1 MLATIFLMISSK
13 ASADMSLPYY
23 VCSSYS
29 DTQTTD
35 YYGYGRDHSFHFP
48 IQWSLVDQVGHCT
61 DECWPCESYHL
72 RHREMMIGYGGTC
85 TISSENQIALG
96 LYNVT
101 TEHRGREKSMATRSI
116 RLHDTVNPFELSGV
130 FESRSPHFFIKKY
143 SLCIYPIQRFTTSV
157 EDTNRENED
166 EPVENMK
173 EFDTSAMAPTRPAE
187 STITPTRQVEST
199 ITPTRPVEDTRQ
211 VESTRPI
218 DTTRPVESTITP
230 TRPVESTITPTRPVE
245 FTMVPIRPVEFTMVP
260 IRPVESTITRAR
272 PVESTITPTQPIEAT
287 RPVEST
293 KTPTRPVEA
302 TRPVESTKT
311 PIQPIE
317 ATRPVEET
325 LSVESTKTPTRP
337 VEETRSVE
345 STKTPTRP
353 VEFTMAHIRSVE
365 STNTPTRSVES
376 TKAPT
381 RPFEPVLSQSD
392 PIAPQFSSETLTLI
406 LVSLL
411 GILTIV
417 IVLLIILIFCKK
429 EKVASNLPSD
439 IQHYIDKHN
448 DMLVLRFD
456 QDCPE
461 KVVYPKE
468 INTPKYIEYKDLE
481 SHIAVSWSTLHHLY
495 TAVKTNWKSVI
506 NDIGMKKYIEK
517 DGSRPLIIYK
527 AFRIADEIMTPDKT
541 YVLTKVVLSN
551 EQPDLMVFVVE
562 EKLVYF
568 RQKFIFV
575 VHKDRLNH
583 ISVKTNLPEYHI
595 FQNFSYK
602 TFEAFT
608 EHSIH
613 DKILIASRH
622 KKEYDKIDLSEVENG
637 VCDLRRVATLTTQN
651 KKSLEYVKEI
661 DAIKHGLEN
670 TTFKLSY

>member
-1 MLATIFLMISSK
+1 M
-13 ASADMSLPYY
+13 
-23 VCSSYS
+23 
-29 DTQTTD
+29 
-35 YYGYGRDHSFHFP
+35 
-48 IQWSLVDQVGHCT
+48 
-61 DECWPCESYHL
+61 
-72 RHREMMIGYGGTC
+72 
-85 TISSENQIALG
+85 
-96 LYNVT
+96 T
-101 TEHRGREKSMATRSI
+101 TEYRGREKSMETRLI

-143 SLCIYPIQRFTTSV
+143 SLCIYPIQRFFA
-157 EDTNRENED
+157 DD
-166 EPVENMK
+166 PVENKIENVK
-173 EFDTSAMAPTRPAE
+173 EFGIPTRPANSAMDPTRPVETTRPVESTKTPIRPVESAMAPTRP
-187 STITPTRQVEST
+187 VE
-199 ITPTRPVEDTRQ
+199 V
-211 VESTRPI
+211 
-218 DTTRPVESTITP
+218 TRPVESTITP
-230 TRPVESTITPTRPVE
+230 TRQVEP
-245 FTMVPIRPVEFTMVP
+245 
-260 IRPVESTITRAR
+260 A
-272 PVESTITPTQPIEAT
+272 
-287 RPVEST
+287 
-293 KTPTRPVEA
+293 
-302 TRPVESTKT
+302 
-311 PIQPIE
+311 
-317 ATRPVEET
+317 
-325 LSVESTKTPTRP
+325 
-337 VEETRSVE
+337 
-345 STKTPTRP
+345 
-353 VEFTMAHIRSVE
+353 
-365 STNTPTRSVES
+365 
-376 TKAPT
+376 
-381 RPFEPVLSQSD
+381 SQSE
-392 PIAPQFSSETLTLI
+392 FLSETLAII

-411 GILTIV
+411 GVV
-417 IVLLIILIFCKK
+417 IVLLMILIFCKK

-448 DMLVLRFD
+448 DMVVLRFD

-495 TAVKTNWKSVI
+495 MAVKTNWKSVI

-622 KKEYDKIDLSEVENG
+622 KKEYDEINLSEVENG
-637 VCDLRRVATLTTQN
+637 MCNLRRVATLTTQN

>member
-1 MLATIFLMISSK
+1 MLATIFLMIMAM

-48 IQWSLVDQVGHCT
+48 AQWSLVDQVGHCT

-72 RHREMMIGYGGTC
+72 RHQEMMIGYGGTC
-85 TISSENQIALG
+85 TISRENQIALG

-230 TRPVESTITPTRPVE
+230 TRPVESTITPIRPAEDTRPIE
-245 FTMVPIRPVEFTMVP
+245 STIIPIRPVEDTRPIESTMAP
-260 IRPVESTITRAR
+260 IRPIESTIAPTR
-272 PVESTITPTQPIEAT
+272 PIEAT
-287 RPVEST
+287 LP
-293 KTPTRPVEA
+293 
-302 TRPVESTKT
+302 
-311 PIQPIE
+311 
-317 ATRPVEET
+317 
-325 LSVESTKTPTRP
+325 
-337 VEETRSVE
+337 VE

-353 VEFTMAHIRSVE
+353 VEFTMAHIRSVESAITPTRSVE

>member
-173 EFDTSAMAPTRPAE
+173 EFDTSAMAPTRQVE

-199 ITPTRPVEDTRQ
+199 ITPIRQ
-211 VESTRPI
+211 VESTITPI
-218 DTTRPVESTITP
+218 RPVESTITP
-230 TRPVESTITPTRPVE
+230 TRPVESTITPIRPAEDTRPIE
-245 FTMVPIRPVEFTMVP
+245 STIIPIRPVEDTRPIESTMVP
-260 IRPVESTITRAR
+260 TRPIESTMAPIRPIESTMAPIRPIESTIAPTR
-272 PVESTITPTQPIEAT
+272 PIEAT
-287 RPVEST
+287 LP
-293 KTPTRPVEA
+293 
-302 TRPVESTKT
+302 
-311 PIQPIE
+311 
-317 ATRPVEET
+317 
-325 LSVESTKTPTRP
+325 
-337 VEETRSVE
+337 VE

-365 STNTPTRSVES
+365 SAITPTRSVES

>member
-13 ASADMSLPYY
+13 ASAGMSLPYY

-48 IQWSLVDQVGHCT
+48 TQWSLVDQVGHCT
-61 DECWPCESYHL
+61 GECWPCESYHL

-85 TISSENQIALG
+85 TISYENQIALG

-101 TEHRGREKSMATRSI
+101 TEYRGREKSMETRLI

-143 SLCIYPIQRFTTSV
+143 SLCIYPIQRFFA
-157 EDTNRENED
+157 DD
-166 EPVENMK
+166 PVENKIENVK
-173 EFDTSAMAPTRPAE
+173 EFGIPTRPANSAMDPTRPVETTRPVESTKTPIRPVESAMAPTRPVE
-187 STITPTRQVEST
+187 SVTPIRPVEST
-199 ITPTRPVEDTRQ
+199 KTPIRPVESTKTPIRPVEVTRPVESAMAPTRPVE
-211 VESTRPI
+211 V
-218 DTTRPVESTITP
+218 TRPVESTITP
-230 TRPVESTITPTRPVE
+230 TRQVEP
-245 FTMVPIRPVEFTMVP
+245 
-260 IRPVESTITRAR
+260 A
-272 PVESTITPTQPIEAT
+272 
-287 RPVEST
+287 
-293 KTPTRPVEA
+293 
-302 TRPVESTKT
+302 
-311 PIQPIE
+311 
-317 ATRPVEET
+317 
-325 LSVESTKTPTRP
+325 
-337 VEETRSVE
+337 
-345 STKTPTRP
+345 
-353 VEFTMAHIRSVE
+353 
-365 STNTPTRSVES
+365 
-376 TKAPT
+376 
-381 RPFEPVLSQSD
+381 SQSE
-392 PIAPQFSSETLTLI
+392 FLSETLAII

-411 GILTIV
+411 GVV
-417 IVLLIILIFCKK
+417 IVLLMILIFCKK

-448 DMLVLRFD
+448 DMVVLRFD

-495 TAVKTNWKSVI
+495 MAVKTNWKSVI
-506 NDIGMKKYIEK
+506 NDIGMKTYIEK
-517 DGSRPLIIYK
+517 GDNRPLTIYK

-551 EQPDLMVFVVE
+551 EQPDLMAFVVE

-568 RQKFIFV
+568 RQKFILV

-595 FQNFSYK
+595 FQHFSYK

-622 KKEYDKIDLSEVENG
+622 KKEYDEINLSEVENG
-637 VCDLRRVATLTTQN
+637 MCNLRRVATLTTQN

-661 DAIKHGLEN
+661 EAIKHGLEN